1 MLNFKTIPF
10 FKILLPYILG
20 VVFVLKFG
28 LLNKLHLVFVSAS
41 LLVITTFLFQKYV
54 KSNSNFK
61 KWIYTI
67 SIHVF
72 LFLLA
77 GECCFCYQAKHNGNH
92 YTHFVTPTEQGMIG
106 IIDDLPVVT
115 EKFIK
120 FSIQLKCIETH
131 ATWHYVT
138 GNTIVYLKN
147 DSTSNLQIG
156 DAVFINS
163 KFSYVN
169 EPKNL
174 YEFNYKEFLE
184 NKNVYHVLYAKPRQ
198 VSILKDMPHSF
209 SFMQLGASIKAK
221 VVTVL
226 RNCHLS
232 QQAFSICTALLVGYD
247 DEIDKDVMQSFSHSG
262 TLHILSVSG
271 MHTGLLYGLIITI
284 FLFFDKHDRYKKT
297 KCLVVILSLILFVVI
312 TGFSPSVLRA
322 ALMLSLVIVGKTFYR
337 QGNSYN
343 TLLVS
348 AFVLLLFNPYLIVDA
363 GFLLSYFA
371 VFGIMYLYP
380 IIHRQHVFKSS
391 IIQWFWN
398 LILMSVAAT
407 VFTLPISLYFFH
419 QFPIW
424 FAFSNLIIIPISICL
439 MGATALLLCCYK
451 IAFLKT
457 GLVYIINSFT
467 SIMLWIAQL
476 TDNSN
481 YGYLDYIAFSKV
493 DVVCCVLS
501 LIAFFLFLY
510 TKSYKQLIAL
520 GIVIIVWLSM
530 SIVINYQQLQ
540 QTELVVFSVKNKSA
554 LALRIGKHFYTD
566 TKSLSSNEFQRFI
579 KPYLLNYSNP
589 TIIPITC
596 DALKVNETT
605 ILHANNI
612 SDLNNDYHAKYI
624 IVSDNKELQWNS
636 LHKTKPIIIADCSNN
651 YNFVK
656 ELKKRCAKE
665 GLVFYSVKDKGAFT
679 IKL

>member
-1 MLNFKTIPF
+1 MGI
-10 FKILLPYILG
+10 
-20 VVFVLKFG
+20 VFVLKFG
-28 LLNKLHLVFVSAS
+28 LFNKLHVVFISAS
-41 LLVITTFLFQKYV
+41 LLVIIIFLFQKYF

-61 KWIYTI
+61 KWTYIF

-77 GECCFCYQAKHNGNH
+77 GECCFLYQAKHNINH
-92 YTHFVTPTEQGMIG
+92 YSHYVMPSEQGIIG
-106 IIDDLPVVT
+106 VIDDLPIAT
-115 EKFIK
+115 EKYIK
-120 FSIQLKCIETH
+120 FSVQLNCIETH
-131 ATWHYVT
+131 TTWHYAT

-169 EPKNL
+169 ESKNP
-174 YEFNYKEFLE
+174 YEFNYKAFLE
-184 NKNVYHVLYAKPRQ
+184 NKNIYHVVYVQPQQL
-198 VSILKDMPHSF
+198 SLLKGMSHSF

-221 VVTVL
+221 VVSIL
-226 RNCHLS
+226 RSCHLS

-271 MHTGLLYGLIITI
+271 MHTGLLYGLIIAV

-297 KCLVVILSLILFVVI
+297 KCLVVIVSLLLFVVI

-322 ALMLSLVIVGKTFYR
+322 ALMLTLVIVGKTFYK
-337 QGNSYN
+337 QGNAYN

-348 AFVLLLFNPYLIVDA
+348 AFVLLLYNPYLIVDA

-380 IIHRQHVFKSS
+380 IIHRQYVFTNS

-451 IAFLKT
+451 IAFLKI
-457 GLVYIINSFT
+457 GLAYIINSFT
-467 SIMLWIAQL
+467 AMMLWVAQL
-476 TDNSN
+476 TDNSS
-481 YGYLDYIAFSKV
+481 YGYLDYVAFSKV
-493 DVVCCVLS
+493 DVVCCVLF
-501 LIAFFLFLY
+501 LLTFFLFLY
-510 TKSYKQLIAL
+510 TKGYRQFISL
-520 GIVIIVWLSM
+520 GIVIIVWLSA
-530 SIVINYQQLQ
+530 SIVVNYMQLQ

-554 LALRIGKHFYTD
+554 LILRIGKHFYTD
-566 TKSLSSNEFQRFI
+566 TKSLSSNEFQRFV

-589 TIIPITC
+589 MIIPINC
-596 DALKVNETT
+596 DALKVNETA
-605 ILHANNI
+605 ILHTHNLSA
-612 SDLNNDYHAKYI
+612 LTNDYDAKYI
-624 IVSDNKELQWNS
+624 IVSDNKKIQLNN

-651 YNFVK
+651 HTFVK

>member
-10 FKILLPYILG
+10 FKILLPYVLG
-20 VVFVLKFG
+20 IVFVLKFG
-28 LLNKLHLVFVSAS
+28 LLNKFHLVFISAS
-41 LLVITTFLFQKYV
+41 LLVIATFLFQKYF
-54 KSNSNFK
+54 KSNSNYK
-61 KWIYTI
+61 KWIYI
-67 SIHVF
+67 FSVHVF

-77 GECCFCYQAKHNGNH
+77 VECCYFYQAKHNANH
-92 YTHFVTPTEQGMIG
+92 YTHHVNPSEQGIIG
-106 IIDDLPVVT
+106 VIDDLPVVT

-120 FSIQLKCIETH
+120 FSIQLKCVEANT
-131 ATWHYVT
+131 TWHYVT
-138 GNTIVYLKN
+138 GNTIIYLKN
-147 DSTSNLQIG
+147 DSTCNLQIG

-169 EPKNL
+169 EPKNP

-184 NKNVYHVLYAKPRQ
+184 NKNIYHVVYAKPQ
-198 VSILKDMPHSF
+198 QLSVLKGFQNSF
-209 SFMQLGASIKAK
+209 SFIQFGATIKAK
-221 VVTVL
+221 VVSIL
-226 RNCHLS
+226 RSCHLS

-247 DEIDKDVMQSFSHSG
+247 DEIEKDVMQSFSHSG

-271 MHTGLLYGLIITI
+271 MHTGLLYGLIIAV

-297 KCLVVILSLILFVVI
+297 KCLVVIVSLILFVII

-322 ALMLSLVIVGKTFYR
+322 ALMLTLVIIGKTFYK
-337 QGNSYN
+337 QGNAYN

-348 AFVLLLFNPYLIVDA
+348 AFILLLFNPYLIADA

-380 IIHRQHVFKSS
+380 IIHRQYVFTNT

-451 IAFLKT
+451 IAFLKI

-467 SIMLWIAQL
+467 SIMLWVAQL
-476 TDNSN
+476 TDNSS
-481 YGYLDYIAFSKV
+481 YGYMDYITFSKI
-493 DVVCCVLS
+493 DMVCSVLF
-501 LIAFFLFLY
+501 LMMLFLFFY
-510 TKSYKQLIAL
+510 TKSYKQLITLA
-520 GIVIIVWLSM
+520 IVVIVWLSA
-530 SIVINYQQLQ
+530 SIIVNYHQLQ

-554 LALRIGKHFYTD
+554 MILRIGKHFYTD
-566 TKSLSSNEFQRFI
+566 TKSLSNNEFQRFV

-589 TIIPITC
+589 TIIPINC
-596 DALKVNETT
+596 NALKVNDTA
-605 ILHANNI
+605 ILHTNNV
-612 SDLNNDYHAKYI
+612 SKLTKNYDAKYI
-624 IVSDNKELQWNS
+624 VVSDNKEIQLDG

-665 GLVFYSVKDKGAFT
+665 GLEFYSVKDKGAFT

>member
-20 VVFVLKFG
+20 GVFVLKFG
-28 LLNKLHLVFVSAS
+28 LLNNLHVVFISSS
-41 LLVITTFLFQKYV
+41 LLVITAFLFQKYF

-61 KWIYTI
+61 KWIYI
-67 SIHVF
+67 FSVHVF

-77 GECCFCYQAKHNGNH
+77 GECCFFYQAKQNANH
-92 YTHFVTPTEQGMIG
+92 YTHHVTPSEQGMIG
-106 IIDDLPVVT
+106 VIDDLPVVT

-120 FSIQLKCIETH
+120 FSVQLKCVEANTI
-131 ATWHYVT
+131 WYYVS

-169 EPKNL
+169 EPKNP
-174 YEFNYKEFLE
+174 YEFNYKAFLD
-184 NKNVYHVLYAKPRQ
+184 NKNIYHVVYAKPQ
-198 VSILKDMPHSF
+198 QLSLLKDFPHSF
-209 SFMQLGASIKAK
+209 SFMQLGASIKAN
-221 VVTVL
+221 VVSIL
-226 RNCHLS
+226 RSCHLS

-271 MHTGLLYGLIITI
+271 MHTGLLYGLIIAV
-284 FLFFDKHDRYKKT
+284 FLFFDKHDRYKKL
-297 KCLVVILSLILFVVI
+297 KCLVVIVSLILFVVI

-322 ALMLSLVIVGKTFYR
+322 ALMLTLVIVGKTFYK
-337 QGNSYN
+337 QGNAYN

-348 AFVLLLFNPYLIVDA
+348 AFVLLLFNPYLITDA

-380 IIHRQHVFKSS
+380 IIHRQYVFTNS

-451 IAFLKT
+451 ITFLKI

-467 SIMLWIAQL
+467 SIMLWVAQL

-481 YGYLDYIAFSKV
+481 YGYLDYIAFSKI
-493 DVVCCVLS
+493 DVICCVLF
-501 LIAFFLFLY
+501 LLMLFLFIY
-510 TKSYKQLIAL
+510 TKGYKQLIAL
-520 GIVIIVWLSM
+520 GIVIIVWLSA
-530 SIVINYQQLQ
+530 SILINYQQLR
-540 QTELVVFSVKNKSA
+540 QTELVVFSIKNKSA
-554 LALRIGKHFYTD
+554 FALRIGKHFYTD
-566 TKSLSSNEFQRFI
+566 TKSLSSNEFQRFV

-589 TIIPITC
+589 TIIPINC
-596 DALKVNETT
+596 DALKVNETS
-605 ILHANNI
+605 ILHTNNI
-612 SDLNNDYHAKYI
+612 SALNNDYDAKYI
-624 IVSDNKELQWNS
+624 IVSDNKEIQLNS

>member
-1 MLNFKTIPF
+1 VLNFKTIPF
-10 FKILLPYILG
+10 FKILLTYILG
-20 VVFVLKFG
+20 VAFVLKFG
-28 LLNKLHLVFVSAS
+28 LFNNLHVVFISAS
-41 LLVITTFLFQKYV
+41 LLVITAFLFQKYF

-61 KWIYTI
+61 KWIYI
-67 SIHVF
+67 FSIHVF

-77 GECCFCYQAKHNGNH
+77 GECCFFYQAKHNVNH
-92 YTHFVTPTEQGMIG
+92 YSHNIIPSEQGMIG
-106 IIDDLPVVT
+106 VIDDLPVVT
-115 EKFIK
+115 EKFVK
-120 FSIQLKCIETH
+120 FSVQLKCVETNT
-131 ATWHYVT
+131 TWHYAT

-147 DSTSNLQIG
+147 DSTGNLQIG

-169 EPKNL
+169 EPKNP
-174 YEFNYKEFLE
+174 YEFNYKAFLE
-184 NKNVYHVLYAKPRQ
+184 NKNIYHVVYAKPQ
-198 VSILKDMPHSF
+198 QLSLLKYFPHSF

-221 VVTVL
+221 VVSIL
-226 RNCHLS
+226 RSCHLS

-271 MHTGLLYGLIITI
+271 MHTGLLYGLIIAV

-297 KCLVVILSLILFVVI
+297 KCLVVIVSLILFVVI

-322 ALMLSLVIVGKTFYR
+322 ALMLTLVIVGKTFYK
-337 QGNSYN
+337 QGNAYN

-348 AFVLLLFNPYLIVDA
+348 AFVLLLFNPYLITDA

-380 IIHRQHVFKSS
+380 IIHRQYVFTNV

-439 MGATALLLCCYK
+439 MATTALLLCCYK
-451 IAFLKT
+451 ITFLKI
-457 GLVYIINSFT
+457 GLAYIINSFT
-467 SIMLWIAQL
+467 AMMLWVAQL
-476 TDNSN
+476 TDNSS
-481 YGYLDYIAFSKV
+481 YGYLDYVAFSKV
-493 DVVCCVLS
+493 DVVCCVLF
-501 LIAFFLFLY
+501 LLTFFLFLY
-510 TKSYKQLIAL
+510 TKGYRQFISL
-520 GIVIIVWLSM
+520 GIVIIVWLSA
-530 SIVINYQQLQ
+530 SILINYKQLQ

-554 LALRIGKHFYTD
+554 LILRIGKHFYTD
-566 TKSLSSNEFQRFI
+566 TKGLSNNEFQRFV

-589 TIIPITC
+589 TIIPINC
-596 DALKVNETT
+596 DVLKVNETA
-605 ILHANNI
+605 ILHTRNLSA
-612 SDLNNDYHAKYI
+612 LTNDYDAKYI
-624 IVSDNKELQWNS
+624 IVSDNKKNQLNN

-651 YNFVK
+651 HTFVK